1 MVGLRRDR
9 DRIDRHRLR
18 PPEAVRD
25 RRRGHRPWCD
35 GYSDFNA
42 LHSGK
47 HNAAVEMIAFDILVL
62 DGDDLRDLPLS
73 MRKTNPAAA
82 PCAPAEGIFLSDY
95 E

>member
-1 MVGLRRDR
+1 M
-9 DRIDRHRLR
+9 
-18 PPEAVRD
+18 
-25 RRRGHRPWCD
+25 
-35 GYSDFNA
+35 
-42 LHSGK
+42 
-47 HNAAVEMIAFDILVL
+47 EMIAFDILVL